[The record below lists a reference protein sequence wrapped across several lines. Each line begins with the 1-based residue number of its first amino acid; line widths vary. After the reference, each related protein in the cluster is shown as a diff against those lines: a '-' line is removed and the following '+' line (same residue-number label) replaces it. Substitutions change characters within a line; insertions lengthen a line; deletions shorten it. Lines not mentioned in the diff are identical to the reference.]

1 MDRERLVSELE
12 ANFGGTATIRR
23 AVSRQ
28 AQDLADSGQIETD
41 MQYRLTA
48 DAVVANL
55 ADAPEEYTLV
65 ERWNWWMGSLDLA
78 FGEYHHFH
86 VRPDL
91 EDTRH

>member
-12 ANFGGTATIRR
+12 ANFGGTAMTRR

-28 AQDLADSGQIETD
+28 AQDLADSGQIEAD

-78 FGEYHHFH
+78 FGEYQHFH

-91 EDTRH
+91 EDTQH